1 MFYWL
6 YSVLILIGII
16 LGVVLIRLFVEFLV
30 DKIFNFLDFINYR
43 FCVDWDNILS
53 WTLCVGGLIATTCF
67 IHLILITV
75 IEGA

>member
-6 YSVLILIGII
+6 CSVLILIGMI

-43 FCVDWDNILS
+43 FCIDWENFWFWAFLI
-53 WTLCVGGLIATTCF
+53 GGLIFSTCV
-67 IHLILITV
+67 IHGILIKV
-75 IEGA
+75 VHS